1 MKTKY
6 FNNLLLFSLFGIAL
20 GFFGILYEGIV
31 YGPKFL
37 DTSMERMLFWKNFT
51 TIISPLAYYTPWVGL
66 ATFTLVVLYFM
77 TSKQSILL
85 KNRLKWA
92 SIFQIL
98 SLAITLY
105 ILTQINFKQSFGDIQ
120 KYTDAIPGKTVLF
133 NILSVIRIVFTAI
146 ALANLF
152 KGYILTQ
159 TNQPELKSLISK

>member
-77 TSKQSILL
+77 TSKQNIPL